1 MGKIGFMLLG
11 GAITIVGLGV
21 LILIIMFV
29 SWIQEKIIMH
39 TINKK
44 NNLNRQLEK
53 AKDHIK
59 KLLGCLQ
66 QDTNDPQT
74 NYYVVQ
80 YMTEAEQFL
89 KE

>member
-1 MGKIGFMLLG
+1 MGKVGFMLLG
-11 GAITIVGLGV
+11 GAIAIVGLGL
-21 LILIIMFV
+21 LILIIMFL
-29 SWIQEKIIMH
+29 SWIYEKMVMYK
-39 TINKK
+39 INKK
-44 NNLNRQLEK
+44 YTLDRQLEK
-53 AKDHIK
+53 AKGHIK

-89 KE
+89 SE